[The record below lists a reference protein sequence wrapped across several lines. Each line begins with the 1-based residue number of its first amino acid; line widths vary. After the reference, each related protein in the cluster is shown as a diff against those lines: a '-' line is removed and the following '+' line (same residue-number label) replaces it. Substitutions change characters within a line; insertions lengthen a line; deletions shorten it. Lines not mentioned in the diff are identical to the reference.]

1 MATKESLFM
10 FNGSYYK
17 QVDGVA
23 MGSPLGQ
30 TLANAFMCHYEKVW
44 LEECPSEFK
53 PTFYRRYV
61 DDIFVTF
68 SSSSHV
74 EPFFRYLNSR
84 HNIISFTREEG
95 QQTPI
100 SRR

>member
-1 MATKESLFM
+1 MHFQLQIVDLWPLSVRRYCLWHQKTYFQNLLAMTTKESLFM

-17 QVDGVA
+17 QVDVVA
-23 MGSPLGQ
+23 MGSPLGP

-44 LEECPSEFK
+44 LEECPSEFM

-68 SSSSHV
+68 
-74 EPFFRYLNSR
+74 
-84 HNIISFTREEG
+84 
-95 QQTPI
+95 
-100 SRR
+100 